1 EDRLLLLV
9 ARMIREDFLMQSAYH
24 PVDTYTPPERS
35 HKMLAT
41 IIRFADT
48 ARELSEQG
56 MMVNEIQGL
65 KIVPRISRMKDVPLE
80 ELDTYIKDLWSD
92 MEKLVTTREGGM

>member
-1 EDRLLLLV
+1 
-9 ARMIREDFLMQSAYH
+9 
-24 PVDTYTPPERS
+24 
-35 HKMLAT
+35 
-41 IIRFADT
+41 
-48 ARELSEQG
+48 
-56 MMVNEIQGL
+56 MVNEIQGL